1 MKTVFMGTPEF
12 AEVILRG
19 LHQGGQ
25 DIQMVL
31 TQPDRKNGRG
41 KQVRF
46 SPVKETALELG
57 IDVLQPENL
66 KNDISVQETLKAL
79 KPDVL
84 VVASYG
90 QILPKSILDIPKFG
104 AINVHASLLPKLRG
118 ASPIQH
124 AILLGEEETGI
135 TIMRMDVGLDT
146 GDMISKRTVK
156 IGDMNYTELHDKLAE
171 VGSELLLE
179 TLPLIENGTAQYEKQ
194 DDALSTYAPLIRKE
208 DGHINFSGSAAKE
221 VLKIRAFDPWPGAF
235 AHFGNDDQ
243 TVKFWKGEAV
253 LDGSHDDPGT
263 VKEVYNNHF
272 IVSCAD
278 GSLVITEIQVPGKKR
293 CPVSD
298 YLRGHS
304 LEKGQVFR

>member
-1 MKTVFMGTPEF
+1 MNIVFMGTPEF

-19 LHQGGQ
+19 LHEGGHR
-25 DIQMVL
+25 IQMVV

-41 KQVRF
+41 KHVKF

-66 KNDISVQETLKAL
+66 KNDISAVETLKAL
-79 KPDVL
+79 KPDVF

-90 QILPKSILDIPKFG
+90 QILPKSVLDIPRLG
-104 AINVHASLLPKLRG
+104 PINVHASLLPRLRG

-124 AILLGEEETGI
+124 AILDGEEETGI

-146 GDMISKRTVK
+146 GDMISKRAVK
-156 IGDMNYTELHDKLAE
+156 IGSMNYTQLHDVLARE
-171 VGSELLLE
+171 GRDLLLE
-179 TLPLIENGTAQYEKQ
+179 TLPLIENGTAVYEKQ
-194 DDALSTYAPLIRKE
+194 DGTQSTYAPLIRKE
-208 DGHINFSGSAAKE
+208 DGHLDFTGSASRE

-235 AHFGNDDQ
+235 AYFGEAGEAM
-243 TVKFWKGEAV
+243 KFWAGEAV
-253 LDGSHDDPGT
+253 DDGTHDEPGKVT
-263 VKEVYNNHF
+263 EVNNNQCT
-272 IVSCAD
+272 VSCTE
-278 GSLVITEIQVPGKKR
+278 GSLRITEIQVPGKKR

-304 LEKGQVFR
+304 LEKGWIFR

>member
-19 LHQGGQ
+19 LHEGGHE
-25 DIQMVL
+25 IQLVL

-46 SPVKETALELG
+46 SPVKEAALELG

-66 KNDISVQETLKAL
+66 KNDIQTIETLKTL

-90 QILPKSILDIPKFG
+90 QILPKAVLDIPRLG
-104 AINVHASLLPKLRG
+104 AVNVHASLLPKLRG

-124 AILLGEEETGI
+124 AILEGMEETGI

-146 GDMISKRTVK
+146 GDMILKRAVK
-156 IGDMNYTELHDKLAE
+156 IGDMNYSQLHDVLAE
-171 VGSELLLE
+171 TGRDLLLE
-179 TLPLIENGTAQYEKQ
+179 ALPLIENGTAEYEKQ
-194 DDALSTYAPLIRKE
+194 DGSQSTYAPLIRKE
-208 DGHINFSGSAAKE
+208 DGHLDFSGSAACE

-235 AHFGNDDQ
+235 AYMG
-243 TVKFWKGEAV
+243 
-253 LDGSHDDPGT
+253 
-263 VKEVYNNHF
+263 
-272 IVSCAD
+272 
-278 GSLVITEIQVPGKKR
+278 
-293 CPVSD
+293 
-298 YLRGHS
+298 
-304 LEKGQVFR
+304 